1 MFYFIKIWF
10 EISYMM
16 CSMKKRKQHF
26 FLTFKAN
33 LTIRKYEHGFQ
44 IFILKFKRLASQRNL
59 ETKWVNLNK
68 ILVEQLGILGLYL
81 KLAFKYKFTVSP
93 KNQPRITFERVK
105 F

>member
-1 MFYFIKIWF
+1 
-10 EISYMM
+10 
-16 CSMKKRKQHF
+16 MKKTKQHF